1 MIPVR
6 GRGIVIVEKTV
17 KGKIA
22 EDVASAGETA
32 HTGTYMPTEG
42 RNRHMV
48 ESSFSVIEKKI
59 SDIAGMVVALKKEKA
74 ALAAQ
79 LEKKE
84 AEVKDLTR
92 KVAELTEERN
102 EIRDKVETIL
112 ARIES
117 IEL

>member
-1 MIPVR
+1 M
-6 GRGIVIVEKTV
+6 IVEKTV
-17 KGKIA
+17 RGRIA
-22 EDVASAGETA
+22 EDVASTGETV
-32 HTGTYMPTEG
+32 HTGTYMLSEG

-74 ALAAQ
+74 DLSAQ

>member
-1 MIPVR
+1 M
-6 GRGIVIVEKTV
+6 GKYAGTGI
-17 KGKIA
+17 
-22 EDVASAGETA
+22 
-32 HTGTYMPTEG
+32 HTPTEG

-59 SDIAGMVVALKKEKA
+59 SDLAGMVVALKKEKA
-74 ALAAQ
+74 DLAAR

-84 AEVKDLTR
+84 AEVRDMVR
-92 KVAELTEERN
+92 KVAELTEERD
-102 EIRDKVETIL
+102 EIRGKVETIL